1 MTAIAGTAR
10 LAAPCSRSTGVEV
23 KAEAPT
29 RRAVHSDIEL
39 LNEGR
44 QSFHQQ
50 ERNQHAE
57 QRAKYA

>member
-1 MTAIAGTAR
+1 
-10 LAAPCSRSTGVEV
+10 VEV
-23 KAEAPT
+23 KAEAST
-29 RRAVHSDIEL
+29 RRADQSGIEL
-39 LNEGR
+39 LNQGR